1 VLYNHEKLTNHR
13 TDGGLE
19 KMDTIKELTVW
30 ELLQLRNILS
40 LPTETYNL
48 IYHTE
53 RDKQDTKV
61 LVEKLSKLLNAR
73 FGI

>member
-1 VLYNHEKLTNHR
+1 MSTECKTQ
-13 TDGGLE
+13 E
-19 KMDTIKELTVW
+19 FTVW
-30 ELLQLRNILS
+30 EILQLRNVLS
-40 LPTETYNL
+40 LPTDTYNL

-61 LVEKLSKLLNAR
+61 LVEKLSKLLDKK